1 MYRIPEIQSRLSGLV
16 GWRKDPNPKYR
27 IDDELRQSESG
38 LYFQDVH
45 PLLTLENMY
54 YCMPDE
60 KDTAYPA
67 YDASA
72 DYKTGDVVRD
82 PQDGKKLYAAVQDST
97 GQELAD
103 SEYWAEYDPFSSF
116 LREIVQSGVALAVQ
130 TFVNGHA
137 VENRAKSLL
146 DKRPFFDG
154 TGRIADAIRNTG
166 KVVGYEIVPVRALG
180 VTTKI
185 ERIGL
190 QVTGNGP
197 VTVYVF
203 HSSLLEPVYTFEFDV
218 KAKVG
223 YQWLPVKDCYLPYL
237 QQGNAGGSWYVCYNQ
252 SDLPAEME
260 AVNIN
265 RDWSQQPCACRR
277 GEYELW
283 KMVHK
288 YMEIYPFAV
297 RGGADFGRSPELWDI
312 ADMTYTYTRN
322 YGMNLEVTIGCDYT
336 DFITEQRMNFA
347 EVVAKQVAVN
357 ALRYMAYN
365 PNVRINRNQSNVTRT
380 DILFELEGNT
390 AGRPSGLVNDLNRA
404 YQALRLDTA
413 GMSRI
418 CLPCHNG
425 GVRYGAVGGM

>member
-1 MYRIPEIQSRLSGLV
+1 M
-16 GWRKDPNPKYR
+16 
-27 IDDELRQSESG
+27 
-38 LYFQDVH
+38 
-45 PLLTLENMY
+45 
-54 YCMPDE
+54 
-60 KDTAYPA
+60 
-67 YDASA
+67 
-72 DYKTGDVVRD
+72 
-82 PQDGKKLYAAVQDST
+82 
-97 GQELAD
+97 
-103 SEYWAEYDPFSSF
+103 
-116 LREIVQSGVALAVQ
+116 
-130 TFVNGHA
+130 
-137 VENRAKSLL
+137 
-146 DKRPFFDG
+146 
-154 TGRIADAIRNTG
+154 
-166 KVVGYEIVPVRALG
+166 
-180 VTTKI
+180 
-185 ERIGL
+185 
-190 QVTGNGP
+190 
-197 VTVYVF
+197 
-203 HSSLLEPVYTFEFDV
+203 
-218 KAKVG
+218 
-223 YQWLPVKDCYLPYL
+223 
-237 QQGNAGGSWYVCYNQ
+237 CYNQ

-312 ADMTYTYTRN
+312 TDMTYTYTRN
-322 YGMNLEVTIGCDYT
+322 YGMNLVVTIGCDYT

-365 PNVRINRNQSNVTRT
+365 PNVRINRNQSNITRT